1 MGDDLGTAKRNYI
14 NIIIIDPFEGSFL
27 LLKRYGKSAI
37 EWKADHPKLAAKL
50 NELATEEMGHMKQLH
65 GEAMRLIDD
74 YRATKGEPPKEMLA
88 IYNYEHKKQINRAAI
103 IRQLI
108 EDFKM

>member
-1 MGDDLGTAKRNYI
+1 MK
-14 NIIIIDPFEGSFL
+14 IIAQIIDFIDDELEGAEGYA
-27 LLKRYGKSAI
+27 KCAI

-65 GEAMRLIDD
+65 GEVMRLIDD

-88 IYNYEHKKQINRAAI
+88 IYNYEHKKQISRAAI

-108 EDFKM
+108 EDFKA